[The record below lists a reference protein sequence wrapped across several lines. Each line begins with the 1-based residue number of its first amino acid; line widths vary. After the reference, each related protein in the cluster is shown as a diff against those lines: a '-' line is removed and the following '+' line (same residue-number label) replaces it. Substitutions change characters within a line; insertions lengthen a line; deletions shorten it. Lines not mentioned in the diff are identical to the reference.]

1 MFLLEQTDT
10 IHPLFSKSVNEIKFP
25 TKGVCFLEGLLQLLV
40 EQLRGTVRLVI
51 KPGIA
56 ADGAEQPPE
65 CVCLDTRKAAWLQA
79 PPEPSPPAFGFA
91 SGSTSWMPRAVA
103 TGAQHRASELPADV

>member
-1 MFLLEQTDT
+1 MTTDVDWAAVDT
-10 IHPLFSKSVNEIKFP
+10 
-25 TKGVCFLEGLLQLLV
+25 LV
-40 EQLRGTVRLVI
+40 L
-51 KPGIA
+51 
-56 ADGAEQPPE
+56 EQPPE

-79 PPEPSPPAFGFA
+79 PPDPSPPAFGFA